1 MPAGAGSFPLHD
13 MHFTR
18 APGRVRLSLVAPVHD
33 EAPNLD
39 LLIER
44 AIAVLDDSPWRDS
57 WEFVLVDDASRDAS
71 GAILRGWAERDARVR
86 VVTFERN
93 AGQSAALAHGLRA
106 AVGEFNATL
115 DADLQNDPADLLPML
130 ELLEAEACD
139 AVVGW
144 RRVRR
149 DSWVKRASS
158 KVANGVRNAL
168 TGDDVR
174 DTGCGLKVFRA
185 EALAGLTWFDGA
197 HRFLP
202 TLLRM
207 QGKRVLQHPANH
219 HPRVAGR
226 SKYGVRNRALRAF
239 VDLLGVRWLQSR
251 ALRVPL
257 PVEDALDRDAAPA
270 RARAAEVLP

>member
-1 MPAGAGSFPLHD
+1 MDS
-13 MHFTR
+13 MR
-18 APGRVRLSLVAPVHD
+18 ASDRVRLSLVAPVHD

-44 AIAVLDDSPWRDS
+44 AIGVLDGSPWRGA
-57 WEFVLVDDASRDAS
+57 WEFVLVDDASADES
-71 GAILRGWAERDARVR
+71 GAILGRWAQRDARVR

-93 AGQSAALAHGLRA
+93 AGQSAALAHGLCA
-106 AVGEFNATL
+106 ATGEFKATL
-115 DADLQNDPADLLPML
+115 DADLQNDPVDLLGML
-130 ELLEAEACD
+130 ELLQAESCD

-144 RRVRR
+144 RRTRQ
-149 DSWVKRASS
+149 DSWVKRKSS
-158 KVANGVRNAL
+158 RVANAVRNAI
-168 TGDDVR
+168 TGDDIR

-185 EALAGLTWFDGA
+185 EALAGLAWFDGA

-202 TLLRM
+202 TLLRAND
-207 QGKRVLQHPANH
+207 KRVLQHPVNH

-257 PVEDALDRDAAPA
+257 PATGLVDGESAHAGTPR
-270 RARAAEVLP
+270 AEVLP